1 MGREMHDR
9 TGTDDRYGPGKNEK
23 TVYSDPRTWS
33 DRPVEVNKNPP
44 NSDGR
49 PKSDQLVTDRSTPP
63 DPPGPCGPYPGPG
76 IRL

>member
-1 MGREMHDR
+1 MGREVRDR
-9 TGTDDRYGPGKNEK
+9 TGTDDRYGPGKNKK
-23 TVYSDPRTWS
+23 TVFAHSRTWS

-49 PKSDQLVTDRSTPP
+49 PRSDQLVTDRSTPP
-63 DPPGPCGPYPGPG
+63 PGPSGPYPGPD